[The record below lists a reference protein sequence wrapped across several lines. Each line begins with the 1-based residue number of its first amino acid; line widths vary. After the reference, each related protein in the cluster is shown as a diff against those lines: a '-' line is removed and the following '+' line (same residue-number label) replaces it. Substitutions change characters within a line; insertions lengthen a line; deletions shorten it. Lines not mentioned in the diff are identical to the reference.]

1 MNRVWYVFNAS
12 GQSELYGFGL
22 EYSAEIYT
30 DMLNQGR
37 SVCFYS
43 YRLARADEI
52 GTAEMLGFS
61 LEDETSFI
69 AA

>member
-1 MNRVWYVFNAS
+1 MQQSWYVFYSS

-22 EYSAEIYT
+22 EYSAEVYV

-43 YRLARADEI
+43 YRLARDEEI
-52 GTAEMLGFS
+52 GTAEMLGFP